1 MTAASALKLVQ
12 VYAAIALLSGCTSTQ
27 EPAWGKNTLYSKE
40 EIAKKEQDSR
50 QYLNRVWETIMQAKH
65 ISVKDTDSNGKALRN
80 RRLNRHE
87 QETLRVLVCYMKAAK
102 LDTTAHPAL
111 PAKRTLLVCTDARGK
126 RTQIDTANIC
136 PLSQISKD
144 GYGRTAQLA
153 LRDADYATL
162 QRVLHPQNFTTPQPD
177 HATAKA
183 HNTQAAEQLRRQ
195 LKTCKSIEIEFIGNI
210 TDTYYNR
217 KLSATEMRQLL
228 SILRTVKPLPFKG
241 TCISMPEDT
250 RLIHFC
256 DASGKRQSTLNVET
270 LTDAASARKPALCTE
285 AETMF
290 ISTTHY
296 NQMRQL
302 WQILPPS

>member
-1 MTAASALKLVQ
+1 MTAASALRLVQ

-40 EIAKKEQDSR
+40 EIAQKEQDSR

-210 TDTYYNR
+210 TYTYYNR

-241 TCISMPEDT
+241 TCIGMPEGT

-302 WQILPPS
+302 WQILPPP